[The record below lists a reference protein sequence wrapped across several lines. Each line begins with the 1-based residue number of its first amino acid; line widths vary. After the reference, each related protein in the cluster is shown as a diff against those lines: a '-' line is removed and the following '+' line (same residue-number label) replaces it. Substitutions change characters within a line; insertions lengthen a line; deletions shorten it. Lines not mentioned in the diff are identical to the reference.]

1 MRFLR
6 NSTRGKYIRVNR
18 LHRLIERCRRETLFE
33 DKRQKVL
40 AQLDETMK
48 KECLCLFEEANAISA
63 YDCEQA
69 YIEGMRMGARLTAE
83 LLFASERD

>member
-1 MRFLR
+1 MILEKFYK
-6 NSTRGKYIRVNR
+6 GKIHPGEQAAPIDR
-18 LHRLIERCRRETLFE
+18 ERCRRETLFE

-48 KECLCLFEEANAISA
+48 KECLYLFEEANAISA